1 MASYINI
8 NGNNIPI
15 RASDPS
21 NPIVGEIWYNSTT
34 NLLKGQAFDSI
45 GVWSTGAV
53 INTNRQQASDFGSTR
68 DALVLAGGFAPS
80 RSTVTEEYNGTTF
93 SAGGALPT
101 VVGGAGGSGTLTA
114 GVSFGGS
121 NSSPGSSGMTN
132 RTNEYNGSSWATVN
146 NMNTAT
152 PYRPGTGTETNTIAA
167 GSAINFA
174 GGGPGT
180 VSEKYDG
187 TSWTTTPSLS
197 TARYAEDVGTGSSA
211 LAIAGQNTPS
221 TVTNVVESWN
231 DTTWT
236 SSPATNQNHGGH
248 GKTGTDDT
256 AALIWGGGTTDPLG
270 ANPTVQTE
278 SWDGVSWT
286 SLPTQADL
294 PTGVTYPASTGTPSA
309 AISAGGQPPTGVTTA
324 TNLFDQGPITVT
336 ISSS

>member
-1 MASYINI
+1 MADYINI

-15 RASDPS
+15 RASDPT
-21 NPIVGEIWYNSTT
+21 NPIVGEVWYNTTT
-34 NLLKGQAFDSI
+34 NALKGQGFDSI
-45 GVWSTGAV
+45 GSWSTGAN
-53 INTNRQQASDFGSTR
+53 INTARQQASDFGSTR
-68 DALVLAGGFAPS
+68 DALVFAGGFDPS
-80 RSTVTEEYNGTTF
+80 RSTATEEYNGTSF
-93 SAGGALPT
+93 STGGALPT

-121 NSSPGSSGMTN
+121 NSSPGTTGFTD
-132 RTNEYNGSSWATVN
+132 RTNEYDGSSWTTVN
-146 NMNTAT
+146 SMNTGT
-152 PYRPGTGTETNTIAA
+152 PYRPGTGTETDTIAA
-167 GSAINFA
+167 GSAINF
-174 GGGPGT
+174 PPTTGT

-211 LAIAGQNTPS
+211 LAIAGQNTGS

-231 DTTWT
+231 DTTWS
-236 SSPATNQNHGGH
+236 SSPALNQNHGGH

-256 AALIWGGGTTDPLG
+256 SALIWGGGTTDPLG

-286 SLPTQADL
+286 SLPTQANL
-294 PTGVTYPASTGTPSA
+294 PTGVAYPASTGTPSA
-309 AISAGGQPPTGVTTA
+309 AISAGGNPPTGVTTA

-336 ISSS
+336 FSSS

>member
-1 MASYINI
+1 MADYINI

-45 GVWSTGAV
+45 GIWSTGAS
-53 INTNRQQASDFGSTR
+53 INTARQQASDFGSTR
-68 DALVLAGGFAPS
+68 DALVFAGGFDPS
-80 RSTVTEEYNGTTF
+80 RSTATEEYNGTSF
-93 SAGGALPT
+93 STGGALST

-121 NSSPGSSGMTN
+121 NSSPGSTGFTN
-132 RTNEYNGSSWATVN
+132 RTNEYDGSAWATVN
-146 NMNTAT
+146 AMNTGT
-152 PYRPGTGTETNTIAA
+152 PYRPGTGTETDTIAA
-167 GSAINFA
+167 GSAINF
-174 GGGPGT
+174 PPTTGT

-187 TSWTTTPSLS
+187 TCWTSTPSLS

-231 DTTWT
+231 DTSWT

-256 AALIWGGGTTDPLG
+256 SALIWGGGTTDPLG

-286 SLPTQADL
+286 SLPSQANL
-294 PTGVTYPASTGTPSA
+294 PTGVTYPASTGTQSA
-309 AISAGGQPPTGVTTA
+309 AISAGGNPPAGVTTA

-336 ISSS
+336 FSSS